1 MKNKKNIN
9 GGYIG
14 LLILLLGVV
23 FMAFLFFRSDL
34 FLGQKEGKTI
44 IEKDLEAINQAKEVK
59 NLVEEN
65 SKKSAE
71 DLTE

>member
-14 LLILLLGVV
+14 LLILLLGVA

-34 FLGQKEGKTI
+34 LLGQKGGKTI

-59 NLVEEN
+59 TLIEE
-65 SKKSAE
+65 KSE
-71 DLTE
+71 RSTEELTE